1 MSGARVLVV
10 GNAVLDVVLRVPHH
24 PAEDEELRALGRRLA
39 PGGNAANTAAVL
51 AALGHR
57 VALLTVLAADAEGR
71 ALEAMLAR
79 RGVSLAHAV
88 RREGATPVSY
98 VLLSAATG
106 ARTIVHHRELPELEA
121 ADLDAVPLEG
131 LAWVHFEGR
140 NVEALGAMMA
150 RVRAGAPR
158 ARVSLELEK
167 PRPGLEALA
176 ARADL
181 VVAARAYA
189 AARGWATPEAALAAL
204 RPLAPQALLVCAWGA
219 EGAAWSAP
227 DGSSGRVPA
236 FRAGPAADTLGA
248 GDVLNAGLVHGLLAG
263 LPPQEAVAG
272 AVRLAG
278 RKCAREG
285 LDGLGPEDWLP

>member
-24 PAEDEELRALGRRLA
+24 PAEDEELRALSRAVR

-51 AALGHR
+51 AALGRR
-57 VALLTVLAADAEGR
+57 VELLTVLADDAEGR
-71 ALEAMLAR
+71 ALEALLAR
-79 RGVSLAHAV
+79 RGVSLERAV
-88 RREGATPVSY
+88 RREGVTPVSY

-121 ADLDAVPLEG
+121 ADLDAVPLDR
-131 LAWVHFEGR
+131 LAWAHFEGR

-150 RVRAGAPR
+150 RVRARAPGAGI
-158 ARVSLELEK
+158 SLELEK
-167 PRPGLEALA
+167 PRPGLEGRA
-176 ARADL
+176 AEADL
-181 VVAARAYA
+181 VVVARAYA
-189 AARGWATPEAALAAL
+189 LARGWRTPEAALEAVRA
-204 RPLAPQALLVCAWGA
+204 LAPRALVVCAWGA

-227 DGSSGRVPA
+227 DGAGGRVPA
-236 FRAGPAADTLGA
+236 FRAGAAVDTLGA

-263 LPPQEAVAG
+263 LPPAEAVAR

-285 LDGLGPEDWLP
+285 LDGLGPEDWGP